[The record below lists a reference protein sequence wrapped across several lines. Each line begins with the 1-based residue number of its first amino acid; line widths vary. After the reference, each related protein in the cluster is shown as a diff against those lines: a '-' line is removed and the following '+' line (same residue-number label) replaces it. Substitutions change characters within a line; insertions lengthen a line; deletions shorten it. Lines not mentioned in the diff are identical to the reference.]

1 MDKARAVVTAAE
13 SKYKT
18 IVTDIGKRK
27 ILAASMSADKVR
39 CGTAVV
45 GDGGGSYYTPTPD
58 MTSVKR
64 EVWRGPV
71 AAAEINHKSPNM
83 VDIKVVLPGRVG
95 GFTVRECAIEDDDGD
110 TIAICNIPDTE
121 KAIIEDGVAA
131 ALTILL
137 HVVVTDAGALEFRV
151 DPTIDTAS
159 ATSIPLVIPTVGW
172 TQDGP
177 EGYPWRVD
185 VENGV
190 VTALHIPFVTLTP
203 ESIQKARGCDLCQTA
218 ETISGA
224 VRLWAKKPPSEELA
238 ATVLLVTQGGN
249 GTGGAG
255 GGGDY
260 IMPTAT
266 EFRVGG
272 VKVGGGLNVSP
283 DGTLS
288 VDQQT
293 VMTES
298 DLVDESEVA
307 KSVADILNEGE
318 AK

>member
-1 MDKARAVVTAAE
+1 MDKAGAVVTAAE
-13 SKYKT
+13 SRYKT
-18 IVTDIGKRK
+18 IVTDTGKRK

-45 GDGGGSYYTPTPD
+45 GDGGGSYYIPTPD
-58 MTSVKR
+58 MTAVKN

-83 VDIKVVLPGRVG
+83 VDIKVVLPGKVG

-131 ALTILL
+131 ALTILM
-137 HVVVTDAGALEFRV
+137 HIVVEDAGTLEFHV

-159 ATSIPLVIPTVGW
+159 ATSIPLVIPSKGW

-203 ESIQKARGCDLCQTA
+203 ESIQEARRCDLCPTA

-224 VRLWAKKPPSEELA
+224 VRLWAKKVPSKELA

-249 GTGGAG
+249 GAGGSAG
-255 GGGDY
+255 GGEY
-260 IMPTAT
+260 ILPPAT
-266 EFRVGG
+266 KFRMGG
-272 VKVGGGLNVSP
+272 VKIGDGLNVAQ

-293 VMTES
+293 VMTDS

-307 KSVADILNEGE
+307 QSVASILNEDE